1 MDLRDELDAAL
12 GSLYS
17 IESELGGG
25 GMSRVFLAEETA
37 LRRRVVVKVLPQE
50 LTGGVNVDRFR
61 REILMS
67 AKLQHPHIVPLLS
80 TGQVAGVPYYTMPF
94 VEGRALRAHLRERG
108 PLPIAETVALLG
120 DVAKALAYAH
130 DRGIIHRD
138 IKPDN
143 VLLCGGAAVVTDFG
157 IAKAVSDAKEDP
169 GGALTQLGM
178 SMGTPT
184 YMAPEQAA
192 ADPSTDHRADIYS
205 FGCLAY
211 EMLAGRPPFC
221 ETSPRKLMAAQLS
234 EAPDP
239 ITAHR
244 PDTPA
249 PLAHLVM
256 RCLEKEP
263 ADRPARA
270 HDIVRVLEKVSA
282 GEQRSAASATG
293 SGRLA
298 RGLLLGF
305 GSLVAVAILARAA
318 IISLGLPDWVLPAS
332 LVVDVLAIVAVVGR
346 PRSVPRSATPLS
358 PVSGRSEQRPT
369 TSR

>member
-1 MDLRDELDAAL
+1 MDLRDELEAAL

-37 LRRRVVVKVLPQE
+37 LGRRVVVKVLPQE

-80 TGQVAGVPYYTMPF
+80 TGEVAGVPYYTMPF
-94 VEGRALRAHLRERG
+94 AEGQSLRAHLRERG
-108 PLPIAETVALLG
+108 PLPVSEAVALLG

-143 VLLCGGAAVVTDFG
+143 VLLCGGAAFVTDFG
-157 IAKAVSDAKEDP
+157 IAKAVSDAKLEP

-178 SMGTPT
+178 SMGTPA

-192 ADPSTDHRADIYS
+192 ADPTVDHRADIYS

-211 EMLAGRPPFC
+211 EVLTGRPPFV

-234 EAPDP
+234 EPAEA
-239 ITAHR
+239 IGRHR
-244 PDTPA
+244 SDL
-249 PLAHLVM
+249 PLALAALIM

-263 ADRPARA
+263 ADRPQRADELARVL
-270 HDIVRVLEKVSA
+270 DIVSS
-282 GEQRSAASATG
+282 GEHRAPPAP
-293 SGRLA
+293 RDRHLA
-298 RGLLLGF
+298 RRLIAGF
-305 GSLVAVAILARAA
+305 GGLVAVAILARAS
-318 IISLGLPDWVLPAS
+318 IIAMGLPDWVLPVM
-332 LVVDVLAIVAVVGR
+332 LVAAVLVIVAIIGR
-346 PRSVPRSATPLS
+346 ARASTHHATPLS
-358 PVSGRSEQRPT
+358 PLPRRSE
-369 TSR
+369 